1 MFQIQQPNHIIF
13 GKYTA
18 SEYSY
23 PNNCLIITSKGA
35 KSRGW
40 IDYIK
45 GNNFKIFDNVEPN
58 PSMNTVE
65 NIISQFKNEKFSTVI
80 GLGGGSSLD
89 VAKFVGFK
97 LKKRKIMIPTTF
109 GSGSEVTKISVLT
122 INGKKKS
129 FHDKQIFA
137 DIAIVD
143 SYFLNNCPSKILR
156 NSAIDAAAQ
165 CSEAHDSKNANNY
178 TKFLCQHAFELL
190 EEGITNMNKEK
201 IVIGS
206 LISGLG
212 FGNSSTTLGH
222 ALSYVFSNEGYS
234 HGHALAFTTTAAH
247 FFNNSIFY
255 SRFKNLVK
263 KLDFKP
269 IFLKQDFGM
278 ASEII
283 LKDKKHLNN
292 NPIPIGKKNI
302 IELLIKINHGK
313 MFENEKDI

>member
-1 MFQIQQPNHIIF
+1 LFQIQQPNHIIF
-13 GKYTA
+13 GKYAASA

-255 SRFKNLVK
+255 SRFKKLVK
-263 KLDFKP
+263 KLNFEP
-269 IFLKQDFGM
+269 IFLKQDYDT

-283 LKDKKHLNN
+283 LKDRKHLDN
-292 NPIPIGKKNI
+292 NPISIEKNNI
-302 IELLIKINHGK
+302 IELLKKINQGK
-313 MFENEKDI
+313 MFENI

>member
-255 SRFKNLVK
+255 SRFKKLVK
-263 KLDFKP
+263 KLDFES
-269 IFLKQDFGM
+269 IFLKQDYDT

-283 LKDKKHLNN
+283 LKDRKHLDN
-292 NPIPIGKKNI
+292 NPISIEKNNI
-302 IELLIKINHGK
+302 IELLKEINQGK
-313 MFENEKDI
+313 MFENI